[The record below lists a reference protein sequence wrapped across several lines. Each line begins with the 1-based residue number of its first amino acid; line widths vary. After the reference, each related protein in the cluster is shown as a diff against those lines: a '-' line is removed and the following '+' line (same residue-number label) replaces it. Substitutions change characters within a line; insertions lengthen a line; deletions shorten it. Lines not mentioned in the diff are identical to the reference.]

1 MQVEMSRIDS
11 DFHFQAKGSS
21 GVLVNIDAS
30 SNIGGHEAGARPM
43 ELILMGLAGCSAID
57 VIQILRKQKLEMEDI
72 DIKVKAERVPD
83 EIPSVFKKIHVHF
96 VIKGELPLNKV
107 SRAIA
112 LSIDKYCSVTAMLR
126 HSVEITH
133 SFEVIP

>member
-1 MQVEMSRIDS
+1 MSRIDS